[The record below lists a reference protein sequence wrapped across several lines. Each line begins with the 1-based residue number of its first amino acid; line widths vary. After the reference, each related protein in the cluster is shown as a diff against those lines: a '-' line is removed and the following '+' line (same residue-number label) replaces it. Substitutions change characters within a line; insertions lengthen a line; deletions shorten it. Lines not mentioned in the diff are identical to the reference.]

1 MDASV
6 DRTSPPRAPA
16 PAPGGHS
23 SNASPA
29 LPPDAP
35 LEMPVQSLDVGMRRD
50 PTGIANDPVLLR
62 RGAILVATALLTAF
76 AGHEMYLVL
85 QVAGLTLLEH
95 VVLGLF
101 VVLFAWVSF
110 SFVINLTGFLFLLAG
125 GRRRLEIDPSAP
137 LRLPSS
143 RTALLFPVYN
153 EDPAHVTARL
163 QAMHESLRD
172 AGASESF
179 HFFVLSDTT
188 RPDVWI
194 AEEAAFLRLR
204 ADTRDHER
212 IFYRHR
218 PRNVGR
224 KAGNIA
230 DWVKRFG
237 GAYEYMIVLDADSLM
252 SGDTLVRLV
261 DAMESRPQ
269 VGLIQTL
276 PVVVNGS
283 TVFARLQQ
291 FANRLYGPML
301 GFGLASWHGSEG
313 NYWGHNAILRTR
325 AFAGHAGLPL
335 LRGRKPI
342 GGEILSHDFVEA
354 ALMRRG
360 GWAICIAPGL
370 GGSFEESPPALSD
383 YSVRDR
389 RWCQGNLQHMGVLPA
404 RGLHPVSRLHLFT
417 GIGAYVTAPL
427 WLLFLLVGIVASL
440 QAQFIRPEY
449 FPGGFA
455 LFPIWPAQDPV
466 RAAWVFAGT
475 MALLLLPKLL
485 AWLAMLV
492 RSEHRPGFGGGGRSL
507 ASVLLETI
515 VSGLMAPVMM
525 LDQSVTVAAALSGR
539 DVGWNVQRRDDGA
552 LPWTEVARVYAGHT
566 VFGVL
571 LAAAA
576 YVVSWPL
583 FLWMTPVIA
592 GLLLAIPLAAFTANA
607 RLGRGLRRLGLLLVP
622 EERHPP
628 AILLRANELAV
639 AIGASLPEMDAIAR
653 LRTDETLLAAHRAMI
668 EAPPRRRG
676 EVDVHLVVGMARLDD
691 ARAPEDVR
699 ELLSDRELGAVLA
712 DPRGFERLA
721 SIVARARGTGATRPG
736 AAQSDEPVHAT
747 EPGGRTR

>member
-1 MDASV
+1 M
-6 DRTSPPRAPA
+6 
-16 PAPGGHS
+16 
-23 SNASPA
+23 
-29 LPPDAP
+29 
-35 LEMPVQSLDVGMRRD
+35 QSLADGARRD
-50 PTGIANDPVLLR
+50 PSGLATGPVRLR
-62 RGAILVATALLTAF
+62 RFVMLAGTLLLTAF
-76 AGHEMYLVL
+76 GAREMYLVL
-85 QVAGLTLLEH
+85 HVSGLTPLEH

-101 VVLFAWVSF
+101 VILFAWVSF
-110 SFVINLTGFLFLLAG
+110 SFVINLAGFLFLLSG
-125 GRRRLEIDPSAP
+125 GHRRLEIDERASPGP
-137 LRLPSS
+137 LSS

-153 EDPAHVTARL
+153 EDPARVTARL
-163 QAMHESLRD
+163 QAMHESLGEV
-172 AGASESF
+172 GASESF
-179 HFFVLSDTT
+179 DFFVLSDTT

-194 AEEAAFLRLR
+194 AEEAAFLKLR
-204 ADTRDHER
+204 AGTGDHRR

-218 PRNVGR
+218 PRNTGR

-252 SGDTLVRLV
+252 SGGALLRLV
-261 DAMESRPQ
+261 DAMERRPQ

-276 PVVVNGS
+276 PVIVNGS
-283 TVFARLQQ
+283 TPFARLQQ

-301 GFGLASWHGSEG
+301 GFGLALWHGSES

-325 AFAGHAGLPL
+325 AFAGHAGLPTL
-335 LRGRKPI
+335 PGRKPV
-342 GGEILSHDFVEA
+342 GGEIMSHDFVEA

-370 GGSFEESPPALSD
+370 GGSYEETPPALSD
-383 YSVRDR
+383 HSVRDR

-455 LFPIWPAQDPV
+455 LFPRWPAQDPV

-492 RSEHRPGFGGGGRSL
+492 RSRHRREFGGGGRSL

-515 VSGLMAPVMM
+515 VSGLMAPVVM

-552 LPWTEVARVYAGHT
+552 LPWARVARVYAGHT
-566 VFGVL
+566 IFGVV

-576 YVVSWPL
+576 YAVSWPL
-583 FLWMTPVIA
+583 FLWMTPVIV
-592 GLLLAIPLAAFTANA
+592 GLLLAIPLAALTANA

-622 EERHPP
+622 EERQPP
-628 AILLRANELAV
+628 AILLRANELANV
-639 AIGASLPEMDAIAR
+639 IGASLPEMDAIAR
-653 LRTDETLLAAHRAMI
+653 LRADEKLLAAHRAMI
-668 EAPPRRRG
+668 EPPPRRRG

-699 ELLSDRELGAVLA
+699 ELLSDRELAAVLA

-721 SIVARARGTGATRPG
+721 SIVARARG
-736 AAQSDEPVHAT
+736 D
-747 EPGGRTR
+747 